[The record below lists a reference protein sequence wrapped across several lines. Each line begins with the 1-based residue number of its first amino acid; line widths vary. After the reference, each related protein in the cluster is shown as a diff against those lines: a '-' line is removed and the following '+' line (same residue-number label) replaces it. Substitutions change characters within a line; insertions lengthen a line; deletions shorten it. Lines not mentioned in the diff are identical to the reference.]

1 MNETPNFI
9 YLNQLSD
16 GDDEIKNK
24 LIVVLKEEF
33 VSEFNEYK
41 ANMIIK
47 DLLSASEKV
56 HKLRHKIG
64 FFGMEKAYELSNEH
78 EQNLKNNSDILKTKF
93 DKILNIIYK
102 FIAIQ

>member
-16 GDDEIKNK
+16 GDDDIKNK
-24 LIVVLKEEF
+24 LLVVLKEEF
-33 VSEFNEYK
+33 VSEFKEYNT
-41 ANMIIK
+41 NMINK

-64 FFGMEKAYELSNEH
+64 FFGMEKAYELSNEY
-78 EQNLKNNSDILKTKF
+78 EQNLINNSDILKTEF
-93 DKILNIIYK
+93 EETLSIIYK
-102 FIAIQ
+102 FITIQ